1 MKARVYGPA
10 GCLLVMLLA
19 GQAAVASELPA
30 GAATGF
36 EALPTLAASELGEA
50 RGADN
55 RLTIVTSTQN
65 LSSTTQGASYNVGTM
80 TNGNIT
86 IGDGAFEGASGV
98 GLNVFNTG
106 NSNSFST
113 GVNMSVHLH

>member
-1 MKARVYGPA
+1 MKAHVYGPA

-19 GQAAVASELPA
+19 IPAAAEDSRDTQPSDFDV
-30 GAATGF
+30 
-36 EALPTLAASELGEA
+36 LPTLETTELGQA

-55 RLTIVTSTQN
+55 RLTIVTSKQN
-65 LSSTTQGASYNVGTM
+65 LSATTQGASFYADTM
-80 TNGNIT
+80 VNGNISV
-86 IGDGAFEGASGV
+86 GDRAFEGASGV

>member
-1 MKARVYGPA
+1 MKAHVYGPA
-10 GCLLVMLLA
+10 GCVLVMLWA
-19 GQAAVASELPA
+19 FQAAADDSPDGRPTGFDVLPA
-30 GAATGF
+30 LSAA
-36 EALPTLAASELGEA
+36 ELGEA

-65 LSSTTQGASYNVGTM
+65 LSATTQGASFYADTM
-80 TNGNIT
+80 VNGNVT